1 MTDFGELLKS
11 LRVSAGLTQK
21 QLAEKLGISKNAVSY
36 YEKSLRCPSSDIL
49 IRVARVFKVSA
60 DYLLGLDNDKLS
72 FDLGGLDEN
81 EREFLR
87 YVYCFLCNKGD
98 KESDNNKSVITNK

>member
-11 LRVSAGLTQK
+11 LRINAGLTQK
-21 QLAEKLGISKNAVSY
+21 QLADKLGVSKNAVSY

-49 IRVARVFKVSA
+49 IRIARVFRVSA
-60 DYLLGLDNDKLS
+60 DFLLGLDNGRQT
-72 FDLGGLDEN
+72 FDLSELIER

-87 YVYCFLCNKGD
+87 GVYRFLCD
-98 KESDNNKSVITNK
+98 KERENYNAVFSSKRK